1 VRAVTRFIIE
11 ELEAEG
17 IRPLGT
23 EGVDEGRWAL
33 IDYGDIIVHLF
44 LEPVREYYDI
54 EGLWSDAPRV
64 DLTSILEER
73 AEGE

>member
-1 VRAVTRFIIE
+1 M
-11 ELEAEG
+11 L
-17 IRPLGT
+17 
-23 EGVDEGRWAL
+23 
-33 IDYGDIIVHLF
+33 DYGDVIVHLF

-64 DLTSILEER
+64 DLAPILEER